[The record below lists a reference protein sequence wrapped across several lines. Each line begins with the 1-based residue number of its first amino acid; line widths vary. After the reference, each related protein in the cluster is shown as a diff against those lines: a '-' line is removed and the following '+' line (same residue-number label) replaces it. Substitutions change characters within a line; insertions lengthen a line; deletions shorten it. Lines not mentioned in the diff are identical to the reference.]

1 MRCCTERNIQ
11 KAIVPAITGEITQ
24 LETMEVT
31 ALQSTASTEMPT
43 AAKPLM
49 APTIEW
55 VVDTGQPRILAI
67 NNHVPAA
74 NSAEGMPYTNS
85 SGVSV
90 SMWGSTRP
98 LRLVEVPAAAA
109 RSAPRNAELTA

>member
-43 AAKPLM
+43 AAKPIM

-74 NSAEGMPYTNS
+74 NSAESMPYTNS
-85 SGVSV
+85 SGVSLKI
-90 SMWGSTRP
+90 WGSTMP
-98 LRLVEVPAAAA
+98 LRMVEVTSPPA
-109 RSAPRNAELTA
+109 R